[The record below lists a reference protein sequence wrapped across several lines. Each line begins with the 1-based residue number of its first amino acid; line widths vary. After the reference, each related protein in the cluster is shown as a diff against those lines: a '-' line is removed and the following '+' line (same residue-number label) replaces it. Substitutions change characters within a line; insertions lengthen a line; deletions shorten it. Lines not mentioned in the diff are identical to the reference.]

1 MPDMSLM
8 SGMQR
13 IGASCNTPDVIDG
26 RRPWFGRWWAVVLLI
41 ALVVLAT
48 AMLTVKALGLRSLD
62 ARAEPFEQPL
72 DDFDWGWWNQAL
84 GRWVRAAGVDYDAVR
99 SDEGDLRRFV
109 ATLGA
114 VGPRSTPERFGTEPE
129 RLAYYINAYN
139 ALVLFAVVDNWP
151 IRTVHDVRGWLDP
164 RAGFGFFYGLRFPL
178 DGDSTNLYDLEN
190 EVIRGFLDARI
201 HAAINCA
208 SKSCP
213 ALMPYAFEAASLDEQ
228 LDSVTRG
235 FCSSAKHVRVD
246 EEAREIQLSAIF
258 DWYRSDF
265 EEHARRLG
273 RPATIVDF
281 ILAFATPEVA
291 AELERSRGDG
301 FDVVFQ
307 AYDWDLNEI

>member
-1 MPDMSLM
+1 MLDMSLM
-8 SGMQR
+8 LWMQP
-13 IGASCNTPDVIDG
+13 IEASCNTPDVIDG
-26 RRPWFGRWWAVVLLI
+26 QRPWHGRGLAIVFLI

-48 AMLTVKALGLRSLD
+48 AMLTVKALGLRSVE
-62 ARAEPFEQPL
+62 AHAEPFELPP
-72 DDFDWGWWNQAL
+72 DDFDWGWWNLAL
-84 GRWVRAAGVDYDAVR
+84 GRWVRAGGVDYDAVR
-99 SDEGDLRRFV
+99 KDEGDLRRFV

-114 VGPRSTPERFGTEPE
+114 VGPRSAPARFGTEPE

-178 DGDSTNLYDLEN
+178 DGDATNLYELEN
-190 EVIRGFLDARI
+190 EVIRGFVDARI

-213 ALMPYAFEAASLDEQ
+213 SLMPHAFEAATLDEQ
-228 LDSVTRG
+228 LDMVTRG
-235 FCSSAKHVRVD
+235 FCSSAEHVRVD
-246 EEAREIQLSAIF
+246 EEAREIQVSAIF

-273 RPATIVDF
+273 RPATILDF
-281 ILAFATPEVA
+281 IVAFAAPEIA
-291 AELERSRGDG
+291 SALEQARGDD
-301 FDVVFQ
+301 FALVFR
-307 AYDWDLNEI
+307 AYDWDLNQI